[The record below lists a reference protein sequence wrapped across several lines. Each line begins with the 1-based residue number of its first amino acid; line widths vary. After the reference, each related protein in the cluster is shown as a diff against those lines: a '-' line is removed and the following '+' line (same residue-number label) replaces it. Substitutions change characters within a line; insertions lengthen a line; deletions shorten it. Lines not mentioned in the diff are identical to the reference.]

1 MNSISQLP
9 ASQLRVGLG
18 YDIHRLTKGR
28 PLILGGVNIPHDQ
41 GLSGHS
47 DADVVCHAIADALLG
62 AAALGDIGTHF
73 PNDDPVWKGAD
84 SLFLLRLVLNKVKKA
99 GLQPVNVDATL
110 IAERPK
116 IAAHAKAM
124 RTNLARALGLPMW
137 AVSIKATTN
146 EGLGSLGKGQ
156 GMACLAVALLQ
167 GREKR

>member
-1 MNSISQLP
+1 MSPTASLPSSQF
-9 ASQLRVGLG
+9 RVGLG
-18 YDIHRLTKGR
+18 YDIHRLVKGR
-28 PLILGGVNIPHDQ
+28 PLILGGVRIPHDK

-47 DADVVCHAIADALLG
+47 DADVICHAVADALLG

-84 SLFLLRLVLNKVKKA
+84 SLFLLRMVLNKVKRS
-99 GLQPVNVDATL
+99 GLLPVNVDATL
-110 IAERPK
+110 IAEKPK
-116 IAAHAKAM
+116 IAPHVKAM
-124 RTNLARALGLPMW
+124 RTNLAQALGLPLW

-167 GREKR
+167 GRGRR